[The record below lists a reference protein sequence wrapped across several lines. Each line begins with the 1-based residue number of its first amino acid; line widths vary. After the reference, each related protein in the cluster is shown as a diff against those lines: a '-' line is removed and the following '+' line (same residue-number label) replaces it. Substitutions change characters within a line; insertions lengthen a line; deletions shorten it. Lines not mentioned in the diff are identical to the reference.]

1 MEVYQERVM
10 DERYFLMDKI
20 ERLEAFIQG
29 DIFNGLPDI
38 DKTLLSQQLVAMKAY
53 GEILR
58 QRIERFSTIGS

>member
-58 QRIERFSTIGS
+58 QRIERFSTINS

>member
-58 QRIERFSTIGS
+58 QRIERFSTNKI